1 MSFTSRLEGLLQN
14 VGLGGIV
21 GEVRARLGLKETRD
35 TSAPRSSDF
44 PSPPPRGAAQQTV
57 VERTPRPRPAISQPS
72 DASAPEPTVAERTPP
87 RGAAI
92 TDADVP
98 SVAQPSTPEPSR
110 KMTAKASRTGAKKK
124 KPAARQ
130 AQGSAGVRSE
140 KRTARPAAKTKK
152 RARPAKEA
160 ASTSNGNGGTAVDQL
175 LSALRS
181 HPRQQDL
188 ISAGKQ
194 KDQLVRSLIPLYLA
208 RSLDGEFEVTSGTTS
223 RFWGE
228 LGVTYAAPNAA
239 KALRLHGG
247 YAQDTQKGKA
257 ITARGV
263 QYVEEMLSRFGNASS
278 ST

>member
-21 GEVRARLGLKETRD
+21 GEVRARLGLKEARD

-57 VERTPRPRPAISQPS
+57 VERTPRPRPAISQPPN
-72 DASAPEPTVAERTPP
+72 ASAPEPTVAERTPP

-92 TDADVP
+92 TDADAP

-110 KMTAKASRTGAKKK
+110 KAPRSGPKKK

-130 AQGSAGVRSE
+130 ARSSTGARSE
-140 KRTARPAAKTKK
+140 KRTARPAAQSKK

-160 ASTSNGNGGTAVDQL
+160 ASTANGGTAVDQL

-263 QYVEEMLSRFGNASS
+263 QYVEEMLSRFGSASS
-278 ST
+278 GT